1 MSEQDQRE
9 TGSKVPLDGAGDA
22 LQSSSRRNFS
32 KLGLGAPV
40 LMTLA
45 SRPVYG
51 MECLS
56 GILSMGSA
64 SHVHQD
70 TGACTE
76 GMSVS
81 ALQAAGMNMGRSV
94 ALISPRTRLRD
105 TVLYHDGA
113 LCGMRVPCKKL
124 SALLNKGTRLQQLGV
139 AALMNCHLNPATF
152 VLNES
157 SWCSLLND
165 QMNLPPHYTK
175 ESLLEY
181 IMPE

>member
-1 MSEQDQRE
+1 MSDRDQRE
-9 TGSKVPLDGAGDA
+9 TGSEASPDRADDA
-22 LQSSSRRNFS
+22 IQSSSRRNFS

-56 GILSMGSA
+56 GILSMGTA

-70 TGACTE
+70 TGQCTE

-81 ALQAAGMNMGRSV
+81 ALQAAGMNMGR
-94 ALISPRTRLRD
+94 AMGMSPDTKLRD
-105 TVLYHDGA
+105 TVLYQTTPYAGE
-113 LCGMRVPCKKL
+113 MPYRKIV
-124 SALLNKGTRLQQLGV
+124 SLLNKGTRLQQLGV
-139 AALMNCHLNPATF
+139 AALMNCHLNPTF
-152 VLNES
+152 VLNEIQLVQ
-157 SWCSLLND
+157 LLND
-165 QMNLPPHYTK
+165 QLNLPPHYSK